1 MSHTR
6 VTAITTA
13 RNRPIS
19 HLVRFLALVVT
30 LLAAVAGPTAAAEPS
45 TPAGDPVDPRQVRIR
60 LVPFVSGIERPVFA
74 TGLPGDRLYVV
85 EQRGRIRVVK
95 GGVLRTAPLLDIRNR
110 VLCCAEEGLLGLA
123 FHPQYDQP
131 DMPGF
136 GRFYVA
142 YTDRYDRHYV
152 LAEFRRLPGRARA
165 NPATERRL
173 IDLAKPYPY
182 HYAGMVAF
190 GPDGWLWVAMGDGGH
205 PVGGDAPGDP
215 LNLAQSLTTR
225 FGKILRIDPADPDG
239 AGPKRYGIPAGNP
252 FIGVPGR
259 DEIWSYG
266 LRNPWR
272 FSFDR
277 LTGDLWIGD
286 VGNSFREEIDR
297 ARSNQARGRGWNY
310 GWRLLEGTRCYE
322 PETGCDPDRVTRRPR
337 WEYPHPWG
345 SPGEFDCAVSAGY
358 VYRGTQQPLLEGR
371 FLLADY
377 CSGRV
382 WSLPAQG
389 PGDAVLHRNTAAVVA
404 SFGEDADGELYLVD
418 MRGTIHRIAAYL
430 TDPPGPAGS

>member
-1 MSHTR
+1 MTHRSHASATPGR
-6 VTAITTA
+6 WI
-13 RNRPIS
+13 PD
-19 HLVRFLALVVT
+19 LVRRVALVITLVVT
-30 LLAAVAGPTAAAEPS
+30 GAGSAFAGEAVAPS
-45 TPAGDPVDPRQVRIR
+45 GEPVDAAQLRIR

-74 TGLPGDRLYVV
+74 TGLPGGRLYVV
-85 EQRGRIRVVK
+85 EQRGRIRVVVD
-95 GGVLRTAPLLDIRNR
+95 GVLRAAPLLDIRSR

-123 FHPQYDQP
+123 FHPQYDQSGT
-131 DMPGF
+131 PGF

-142 YTDRYDRHYV
+142 YTDRYDRNYV
-152 LAEFRRLPGRARA
+152 LAEFRRRAGRARA
-165 NPATERRL
+165 DPTTERRL
-173 IDLAKPYPY
+173 IDLLKPYPY

-215 LNLAQSLTTR
+215 LDLAQSLTTR

-239 AGPKRYGIPAGNP
+239 PGRKRYGIPPGNP
-252 FIGVPGR
+252 YLDMPGR
-259 DEIWSYG
+259 DEIWSFG

-286 VGNSFREEIDR
+286 VGNSFREEIDKAR
-297 ARSNQARGRGWNY
+297 ANQARGRGWNY
-310 GWRLLEGTRCYE
+310 GWRLLEGTRCYA
-322 PETGCDPDRVTRRPR
+322 PATDCDPDRVTRRPR

-345 SPGEFDCAVSAGY
+345 SPGEFDCAVTAGY

-371 FLLADY
+371 FLFGDY

-389 PGDAVLHRNTAAVVA
+389 PGDAVQHRNTAAVIA

-418 MRGTIHRIAAYL
+418 MRGTIHRIEAYRVAAPSPSG
-430 TDPPGPAGS
+430 D